1 MRCLNVRRDAS
12 RLRQQN
18 RELRCTL
25 RRNLGSILGDIRP
38 LRTVISNYLWI
49 ETRIMSVTEQ
59 PSSALQFP
67 ALQPPR
73 RYLFGPG
80 PSMVHPRV
88 YEALSKPIVGHLDP
102 YFIQVMADVQQLLKT
117 AYGTSDGATL
127 VISGTGSAGMEA
139 AVTNFVEPG
148 AKLTVFAN
156 GFFSDRLTE
165 MAKRNGAHV
174 VRFEKPWG
182 DTFTD
187 AEAKEFISREKPK
200 VVAYVH
206 AETSTGALQSG
217 NAICAA
223 AHESGALVIAD
234 CVTSLGGVPVEFDHT
249 GIDIA
254 YSCTQKGLSSPPGLS
269 PMAMS
274 PRAMEWL
281 RARTTPSRSWYL
293 DLKLIHDYSTVSH
306 RYHHT
311 APISM
316 FYALREALLVINDEG
331 IENRW
336 ERHRRSNRSFVK
348 GIEAMG
354 LRMHVPEEHRIATLN
369 TVCVPAGID
378 EAKVRKR
385 LLDGP
390 GIEIAGGFGPLAGKV
405 FRIGV
410 MGPLATE
417 DNVQFFLKEFK
428 KALSAEGYS
437 I

>member
-1 MRCLNVRRDAS
+1 MS
-12 RLRQQN
+12 
-18 RELRCTL
+18 TL
-25 RRNLGSILGDIRP
+25 
-38 LRTVISNYLWI
+38 
-49 ETRIMSVTEQ
+49 EQ
-59 PSSALQFP
+59 VDSALHFP

-80 PSMVHPRV
+80 PTMVHPRV

-102 YFIQVMADVQQLLKT
+102 YFIQVMMDCQQLLKT
-117 AYGTSDGATL
+117 AYGTEAGATL

-139 AVTNFVEPG
+139 AVVNFVEPG
-148 AKLTVFAN
+148 SKIAIFAN
-156 GFFSDRLTE
+156 GYFSDRLTE
-165 MAKRNGAHV
+165 MAKRNGAEV
-174 VRFEKPWG
+174 ARFEKAWG
-182 DTFTD
+182 ETYTD
-187 AEAKEFISREKPK
+187 EEAREFIGRERPK

-206 AETSTGALQSG
+206 AETSTGALQPG
-217 NAICAA
+217 DAICTA
-223 AHESGALVIAD
+223 AHEVGALVIAD
-234 CVTSLGGVPVEFDHT
+234 CVTSLGGIPVEFDRT
-249 GIDIA
+249 GMDIA
-254 YSCTQKGLSSPPGLS
+254 YSCTQKGLSCPPGLS

-274 PRAMEWL
+274 QRAMEWL
-281 RARTTPSRSWYL
+281 RGRTVPSRSWYL

-316 FYALREALLVINDEG
+316 FYALREALLVVADEG
-331 IENRW
+331 IEKRW
-336 ERHRRSNRSFVK
+336 ERHRICHQRFVK

-354 LRMHVPEEHRIATLN
+354 LSMHVPKEHRITTLN
-369 TVCVPAGID
+369 TVCVPKGVD

-417 DNVQFFLKEFK
+417 DNVQFFLGEFV
-428 KALSAEGYS
+428 KALKAEGYS
-437 I
+437 Q

>member
-1 MRCLNVRRDAS
+1 MSNVE
-12 RLRQQN
+12 QQ
-18 RELRCTL
+18 
-25 RRNLGSILGDIRP
+25 S
-38 LRTVISNYLWI
+38 
-49 ETRIMSVTEQ
+49 
-59 PSSALQFP
+59 P
-67 ALQPPR
+67 AINAFAPLQPPR
-73 RYLFGPG
+73 RFLFGPG
-80 PSMVHPRV
+80 PTMVDPRV
-88 YEALSKPIVGHLDP
+88 YTALAKPIVGHLDP
-102 YFIQVMADVQQLLKT
+102 YFIQVMGDVQQLVKM

-139 AVTNFVEPG
+139 AVANFVDPG
-148 AKLTVFAN
+148 TKIAIFAN
-156 GFFSDRLTE
+156 GYFSDRLTD
-165 MAKRNGAHV
+165 MAKRQGANV

-182 DTFTD
+182 ETFSD
-187 AEAKEFISREKPK
+187 DEAQDFIRRDRPK

-217 NAICAA
+217 KAICAA
-223 AHESGALVIAD
+223 AHDAGALVIAD
-234 CVTSLGGVPVEFDHT
+234 CVTSLGGVRVDFDQT
-249 GIDIA
+249 GIDVA
-254 YSCTQKGLSSPPGLS
+254 YSCTQKGLSCPPGLS

-281 RARTTPSRSWYL
+281 RGRTTPSRTWYL

-316 FYALREALLVINDEG
+316 FYALREALMVVAEEG

-336 ERHRRSNRSFVK
+336 ERHRRAHQSFVK

-354 LRMHVPEEHRIATLN
+354 LSFHVPKAHRIPTLN
-369 TVCVPAGID
+369 TVCVPQGVD

-405 FRIGV
+405 FRIGI

-417 DNVQFFLKEFK
+417 DNVQFFLKEFG
-428 KALSAEGYS
+428 KALKAEGYS
-437 I
+437 A

>member
-1 MRCLNVRRDAS
+1 
-12 RLRQQN
+12 
-18 RELRCTL
+18 
-25 RRNLGSILGDIRP
+25 
-38 LRTVISNYLWI
+38 
-49 ETRIMSVTEQ
+49 MSTIEQ
-59 PSSALQFP
+59 PATVAFS

-80 PSMVHPRV
+80 PTMVHPRV
-88 YEALSKPIVGHLDP
+88 YEALSEPIVGHLDP
-102 YFIQVMADVQQLLKT
+102 YFIEVMHDVQELLK
-117 AYGTSDGATL
+117 APYGVGEGATL

-139 AVTNFVEPG
+139 AVANFIDAG
-148 AKLTVFAN
+148 AKFAVFAN
-156 GFFSDRLTE
+156 GYFSDRLTE
-165 MAKRNGAHV
+165 MAKRNGANI
-174 VRFEKPWG
+174 VRFEKSWG
-182 DTFTD
+182 ETYSDD
-187 AEAKEFISREKPK
+187 EARDFIRREKPN
-200 VVAYVH
+200 VVGFVH

-217 NAICAA
+217 SAICEA
-223 AHESGALVIAD
+223 AHEVGALVIGD
-234 CVTSLGGVPVEFDHT
+234 CVTSLGGLPVDFDKT
-249 GIDIA
+249 GIDVA
-254 YSCTQKGLSSPPGLS
+254 YSCTQKGVSCPPGLS

-274 PRAMEWL
+274 QRAMEFL
-281 RARTTPSRSWYL
+281 RSRKTGPRSWYL

-316 FYALREALLVINDEG
+316 FYALREALLVIAEEG
-331 IENRW
+331 VENRW
-336 ERHRRSNRSFVK
+336 ERHRRCSKAFVR

-354 LRMHVPEEHRIATLN
+354 LKMHVPQEHRIPTLN
-369 TVCVPAGID
+369 TVCVPTGVD

-417 DNVQFFLKEFK
+417 DNVQFFLSEFK

-437 I
+437 V

>member
-1 MRCLNVRRDAS
+1 
-12 RLRQQN
+12 
-18 RELRCTL
+18 
-25 RRNLGSILGDIRP
+25 
-38 LRTVISNYLWI
+38 
-49 ETRIMSVTEQ
+49 MSALEQ
-59 PSSALQFP
+59 PQPQPAVLQFP

-88 YEALSKPIVGHLDP
+88 YSALSKPIVGHLDA

-117 AYGTSDGATL
+117 AYGTTDGVTL

-139 AVTNFVEPG
+139 AVANFVEPG
-148 AKLTVFAN
+148 SKLAVFAN
-156 GFFSDRLTE
+156 GYFSDRLTD
-165 MAKRNGAHV
+165 MAKRNGANV
-174 VRFEKPWG
+174 VRFEKAWG
-182 DTFTD
+182 ETYTD
-187 AEAKEFISREKPK
+187 DEAREFIAREKPN

-217 NAICAA
+217 RAICTA
-223 AHESGALVIAD
+223 AHDAGALVIAD
-234 CVTSLGGVPVEFDHT
+234 CVTSLGGVPVEFDRT
-249 GIDIA
+249 GIDVA
-254 YSCTQKGLSSPPGLS
+254 YSCTQKGLSCPPGLS

-274 PRAMEWL
+274 LRAMEFL
-281 RARTTPSRSWYL
+281 RARTTPARSWYL

-316 FYALREALLVINDEG
+316 FYALREALLVIAEEG

-336 ERHRRSNRSFVK
+336 ERHRRCHKSFVK
-348 GIEAMG
+348 GVEAMG

-369 TVCVPAGID
+369 TVCVPEGVD
-378 EAKVRKR
+378 EAKVRKH

-417 DNVQFFLKEFK
+417 DNLQFFLKEFQQ
-428 KALSAEGYS
+428 ALSAQG
-437 I
+437 

>member
-1 MRCLNVRRDAS
+1 
-12 RLRQQN
+12 
-18 RELRCTL
+18 
-25 RRNLGSILGDIRP
+25 
-38 LRTVISNYLWI
+38 
-49 ETRIMSVTEQ
+49 MSAIEQ
-59 PSSALQFP
+59 PQPIALQFP
-67 ALQPPR
+67 ALEPPR

-127 VISGTGSAGMEA
+127 VISGTGCAGMEA
-139 AVTNFVEPG
+139 AVANFVEPG
-148 AKLTVFAN
+148 SKLAVFAN
-156 GFFSDRLTE
+156 GYFSDRLTE
-165 MAKRNGAHV
+165 MAKRNGANV
-174 VRFEKPWG
+174 VRFEKLWG
-182 DTFTD
+182 ETFTD
-187 AEAKEFISREKPK
+187 DEAREFIGREKPK
-200 VVAYVH
+200 VVAFVH

-217 NAICAA
+217 RAICVA
-223 AHESGALVIAD
+223 AHDAGALVIAD
-234 CVTSLGGVPVEFDHT
+234 CVTSLGGVPVEFDAT
-249 GIDIA
+249 GIDVA
-254 YSCTQKGLSSPPGLS
+254 YSCTQKGLSCPPGLS

-316 FYALREALLVINDEG
+316 FYALREALLVIAEEG

-336 ERHRRSNRSFVK
+336 ERHRRCHQAFVK

-354 LRMHVPEEHRIATLN
+354 LRIHVPEAHRIATLN
-369 TVCVPAGID
+369 TVCVPEGVD
-378 EAKVRKR
+378 EAKVRKH
-385 LLDGP
+385 LLNGP

-417 DNVQFFLKEFK
+417 ENVQFFLKEFK
-428 KALSAEGYS
+428 QALSA
-437 I
+437 

>member
-1 MRCLNVRRDAS
+1 
-12 RLRQQN
+12 
-18 RELRCTL
+18 
-25 RRNLGSILGDIRP
+25 
-38 LRTVISNYLWI
+38 
-49 ETRIMSVTEQ
+49 MSVIEQ
-59 PSSALQFP
+59 VNPAVHFS
-67 ALQPPR
+67 ALQPPN

-88 YEALSKPIVGHLDP
+88 YEAIAKPIVGHLDP
-102 YFIQVMADVQQLLKT
+102 YFIQVMGDVQQLLKT
-117 AYGTSDGATL
+117 VFGTTDGATL

-139 AVTNFVEPG
+139 AIANFVEPA
-148 AKLTVFAN
+148 AKLAVFAN
-156 GFFSDRLTE
+156 GYFSDRLTE
-165 MAKRNGAHV
+165 MAKRHNANV

-182 DTFTD
+182 ETYTD
-187 AEAKEFISREKPK
+187 DEARAFIAREKPN

-217 NAICAA
+217 QAICAA
-223 AHESGALVIAD
+223 AHNAGALVIAD
-234 CVTSLGGVPVEFDHT
+234 CVTSLGGVPVEFDKT

-254 YSCTQKGLSSPPGLS
+254 YSCTQKGLSCPPGLS

-281 RARTTPSRSWYL
+281 RARTTPVRSWYF

-316 FYALREALLVINDEG
+316 FYALREALLVIAEEG

-336 ERHRRSNRSFVK
+336 DRHHRCHKFFVK

-354 LRMHVPEEHRIATLN
+354 LSMHVPEEHRIATLN
-369 TVCVPAGID
+369 TVRVPSGVD
-378 EAKVRKR
+378 EAKVRKQ

-417 DNVQFFLKEFK
+417 ENVQFFLKEFK
-428 KALSAEGYS
+428 KTLN
-437 I
+437 